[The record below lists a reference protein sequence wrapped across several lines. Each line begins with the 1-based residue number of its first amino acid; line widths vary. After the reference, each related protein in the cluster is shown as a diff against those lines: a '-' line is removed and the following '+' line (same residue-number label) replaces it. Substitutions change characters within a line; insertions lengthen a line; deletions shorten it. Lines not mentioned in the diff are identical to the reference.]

1 MILHKDSNIFK
12 QLVNITSEYYKISPA
27 IIEKDYYVTLFLFEL
42 KRKVPGLIF
51 KGGTSLSKCYKLI
64 DRFSEDIDITVKEE
78 YFTQGNR
85 KKLKYIIKEITD
97 YLGLSIINFEKTR
110 SRRDYNCYIVDYQSQ
125 YTTAGVSPQLL
136 IETVYIT
143 TSFPVEIRNV
153 SSIIYDY
160 LNETGKDEIIKKYS
174 LEPFGITVQSLNRTI
189 VDKVF
194 AICDYM
200 MDDKIEK
207 HSRHIYDIYKLLNFV
222 RLDENLKKLIT
233 EVRKVRKENEKCY
246 SAQDNININEL
257 LNRIVKENIYK
268 KDYQNITE
276 KLLYKVIKYE
286 EAIKAIEKIIDS
298 KIFE

>member
-42 KRKVPGLIF
+42 KKKVPGLIF

-125 YTTAGVSPQLL
+125 YTTAGISPQLL

-143 TSFPVEIRNV
+143 TSFPVDIRNV

-189 VDKVF
+189 VDKIF

-222 RLDENLKKLIT
+222 SLDENLKKLIT

>member
-1 MILHKDSNIFK
+1 M
-12 QLVNITSEYYKISPA
+12 
-27 IIEKDYYVTLFLFEL
+27 TLFLFEL

-125 YTTAGVSPQLL
+125 YTTAGISPQLL

-160 LNETGKDEIIKKYS
+160 LNETGKDEIIKEYS

-189 VDKVF
+189 VDKIF

-222 RLDENLKKLIT
+222 SLDENLKKLIND
-233 EVRKVRKENEKCY
+233 VRNDRKQNERCP
-246 SAQDNININEL
+246 SAKDNININEL